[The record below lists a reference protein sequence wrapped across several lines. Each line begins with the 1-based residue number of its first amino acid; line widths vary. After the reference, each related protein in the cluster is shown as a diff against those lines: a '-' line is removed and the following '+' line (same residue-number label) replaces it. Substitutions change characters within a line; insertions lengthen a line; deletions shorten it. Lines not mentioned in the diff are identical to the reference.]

1 MRRGDL
7 VDLLLLAL
15 IWGASFLFI
24 KVGLRDFSV
33 WDVVGIRLLLGAV
46 TLVLIVVVGRYS
58 LAGWRRALPVLVIIG
73 ATGSAI
79 PFLLIT
85 DGEVHISSSL
95 AAILNATTPFF
106 AAPIS
111 HLWLGSQ
118 DRLTPSKLLGIVIG
132 FLGVAV
138 LLGIGTSSL
147 AGASL
152 LGGGAVLLA
161 SLSYALNL
169 VIVRARLQGV
179 PPLLPPL
186 GQSVFAGLMV
196 APFALTS
203 LPQHGVHLLPV
214 LSLVGLGVLGTGI
227 AYLFYFRLIRNVG
240 PTRTSMVTYLLPCT
254 ALIYGVVLLNEPA
267 TANIVAGLALVLVGI
282 GLTLGMIRLPA
293 AWRPAPSHE

>member
-1 MRRGDL
+1 MRRRDL

-33 WDVVGIRLLLGAV
+33 WDVVAIRLLLGAA
-46 TLVLIVVVGRYS
+46 TLVLIVALGRYAT
-58 LAGWRRALPVLVIIG
+58 AGWRQTIPILVLIG

-85 DGEVHISSSL
+85 YGELHISSSL

-106 AAPIS
+106 AALIS
-111 HLWLGSQ
+111 HSWLGSQ
-118 DRLTPSKLLGIVIG
+118 DRLTLSKGLGIVIG

-161 SLSYALNL
+161 SLSYAVNL

-179 PPLLPPL
+179 PPMLPPL
-186 GQSVFAGLMV
+186 GQSVFATLLV
-196 APFALTS
+196 APFALAT
-203 LPQHGVHLLPV
+203 LPGHAVHLLPV
-214 LSLVGLGVLGTGI
+214 LAVVGLGVLGTGI

-254 ALIYGVVLLNEPA
+254 ALIYGVVLLHEAA
-267 TANIVAGLALVLVGI
+267 TANIVAGLALVLLGI
-282 GLTLGMIRLPA
+282 GLTLGMVRVPA
-293 AWRPAPSHE
+293 ALRPATSQD

>member
-1 MRRGDL
+1 MRRGDV

-24 KVGLRDFSV
+24 KVGLRDFSL
-33 WDVVGIRLLLGAV
+33 WNVVGIRLLLGAV
-46 TLVLIVVVGRYS
+46 TLAVIVALGRYS
-58 LAGWRRALPVLVIIG
+58 LTGWRQTLPVLVVIG

-85 DGEVHISSSL
+85 YGELHISSSL

-111 HLWLGSQ
+111 HLWLGSH

-169 VIVRARLQGV
+169 VIVRAWL
-179 PPLLPPL
+179 
-186 GQSVFAGLMV
+186 
-196 APFALTS
+196 
-203 LPQHGVHLLPV
+203 
-214 LSLVGLGVLGTGI
+214 
-227 AYLFYFRLIRNVG
+227 
-240 PTRTSMVTYLLPCT
+240 
-254 ALIYGVVLLNEPA
+254 
-267 TANIVAGLALVLVGI
+267 
-282 GLTLGMIRLPA
+282 
-293 AWRPAPSHE
+293 